1 MTQTI
6 DIIYFP
12 RWLPSAKISLLTVGD
27 HINSNAMERYYQIFV
42 NQMDSIYYEG
52 YCQQMQQSN
61 PEKLE
66 FEWNEFLRMIK

>member
-27 HINSNAMERYYQIFV
+27 HINSIAMERYYQMFV
-42 NQMDSIYYEG
+42 DQMDSIYYEG
-52 YCQQMQQSN
+52 YCQNMQQSN